1 MLSSITPFGERGRH
15 NRFAVTATA
24 FVIGAISGG
33 TALGVLAGLLG
44 SWLPAR
50 SAGVDA
56 LLVVVIALTGAVLD
70 ATRLPTIRR
79 QVNEDWLG
87 RYRGWVYGFG
97 FGVQLGFGVLTI
109 VTSAATYAAI
119 AFALLSGSAAAG
131 ALIGFTFGFL
141 RGLSLLLASHI
152 QTPDAL

>member
-15 NRFAVTATA
+15 NRFGVTATA

-56 LLVVVIALTGAVLD
+56 LQRLETPFYGEIAALW
-70 ATRLPTIRR
+70 
-79 QVNEDWLG
+79 QVF
-87 RYRGWVYGFG
+87 V
-97 FGVQLGFGVLTI
+97 
-109 VTSAATYAAI
+109 
-119 AFALLSGSAAAG
+119 
-131 ALIGFTFGFL
+131 
-141 RGLSLLLASHI
+141 H
-152 QTPDAL
+152 